1 MHIILLT
8 QTTEHQKSNSILY
21 RCECILIQISH
32 IHTQRLLFLC
42 LFIFLLF
49 DGSGKEKLYF
59 GSSVTFLYIYIS
71 SIALQAKL
79 KETFCFQSLYIAVTV
94 TQSHVLQMYSIAAQQ
109 NSTLKVV
116 QRKENLGN
124 KWDLTNIC
132 RANPYCTLRMANKM
146 GAGGAG

>member
-8 QTTEHQKSNSILY
+8 QTTQNIRRVIQFYTE
-21 RCECILIQISH
+21 CECILIQISH

-59 GSSVTFLYIYIS
+59 GSSVTFLYVIS

-94 TQSHVLQMYSIAAQQ
+94 TQSHVLQMYSIEAQQ

-124 KWDLTNIC
+124 KWDLEQTS
-132 RANPYCTLRMANKM
+132 
-146 GAGGAG
+146 AGQTILYS